1 MLLAIVALAASGIPV
16 ANKPTRVENARSI
29 DVVVQGRIAQRCA
42 IGEVPDTDFGN
53 LDRPGLG
60 MSARVALDCNIPF
73 DMEIKAANGGLT
85 HRTMPG
91 GQGPYAGTV
100 PYRLGV
106 EIPVRRP
113 QAGMVRQSFSSGQL
127 RGGGTVSSMD
137 GIATDGMIINVQLGS
152 AAGEAGL
159 LAGQYSEIIT
169 VTIQPR

>member
-1 MLLAIVALAASGIPV
+1 
-16 ANKPTRVENARSI
+16 
-29 DVVVQGRIAQRCA
+29 
-42 IGEVPDTDFGN
+42 
-53 LDRPGLG
+53 

-73 DMEIKAANGGLT
+73 DMEIKATNGGLT

-91 GQGPYAGTV
+91 GQGPYAGAV

-113 QAGMVRQSFSSGQL
+113 QTGMVRQSFSSSQL

-137 GIATDGMIINVQLGS
+137 GIATDGMTINVELGQ
-152 AAGEAGL
+152 AGGEAGL
-159 LAGQYSEIIT
+159 LAGDYSETII